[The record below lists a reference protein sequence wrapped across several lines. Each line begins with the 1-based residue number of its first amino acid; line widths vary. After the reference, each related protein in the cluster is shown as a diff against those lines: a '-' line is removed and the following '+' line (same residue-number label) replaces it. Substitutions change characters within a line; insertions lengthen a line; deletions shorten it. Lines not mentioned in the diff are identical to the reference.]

1 MIKRTVFLIFTL
13 LPGLVAANE
22 TSPNAREDAKAYLD
36 LVNQIAELQGDIASL
51 YQDLNERSRVTRA
64 LDQNGKPTGPLFSE
78 FEIQAETQTYY
89 GQRDRYIYTEKVRL
103 EWAEGGQAPTIK
115 TMVVT
120 QRRGRI
126 GHSYVLRRQLT
137 ADVLPPVKTEKEP
150 LPINLIV
157 NELLDSGKGLF
168 VDFRMPK
175 DEKSRDGDET
185 ITIDG
190 QKKEIKVIYMR
201 SHAEKMRVLREYR
214 NILKLTW
221 RRLDWEIRSQKARNA
236 NELDRILRP
245 QVDF

>member
-1 MIKRTVFLIFTL
+1 MMKRTVFLIFTL

-36 LVNQIAELQGDIASL
+36 LVKQIAELQGDIASL
-51 YQDLNERSRVTRA
+51 YQDLSERSRVTRA

-126 GHSYVLRRQLT
+126 GQSYVLRRQLT
-137 ADVLPPVKTEKEP
+137 ADVLPPVKTEQDP

-185 ITIDG
+185 ITVDG

-214 NILKLTW
+214 NVLKLTW